1 MAEFNPR
8 RLTLARRRRG
18 MTKRA
23 LATSLEVSERIVN
36 AYEAGA
42 KEPSDETLG
51 RLVQTLSF
59 PATFFQM
66 PDPAQLPEGGPT
78 FRSLSRMPAAKRDRA
93 LAGGELGIELSNWLE
108 ERFELPK
115 PDVPDLRYTKDPE
128 SAALALRTRWKLSDK
143 PIAHMVRLLEAKGVR
158 VFSLAEEGDEV
169 DAFSFWDGE
178 RPFIFLNTMKSSER
192 SRFDAAHEL
201 GHLVLHKHGSLGG
214 RAAEQE
220 ADRFASAFLMS
231 QSSILSSG
239 PWFPTLELLIKAKRG
254 WNVAVS
260 ALAYRLHSLELIS
273 DWHYRMLCIEIQQSG
288 YRTAEP
294 ESAPREMS
302 LVFEKMFETLR
313 AEGKNKAAVAED
325 LSWPVSELS
334 ALVFGLVMHV
344 RGNGSS
350 HRSQQSRS
358 SANAPGGLSLLS

>member
-1 MAEFNPR
+1 VAEFNPR
-8 RLTLARRRRG
+8 RLKLARRRRG
-18 MTKRA
+18 MTKRG
-23 LATSLEVSERIVN
+23 LAATLGVSERIVN

-42 KEPSDETLG
+42 KEPSEETLSK
-51 RLVQTLSF
+51 LVKTLVF
-59 PATFFQM
+59 PVAFFQM

-78 FRSLSRMPAAKRDRA
+78 FRSLSRMPAGKRDRA
-93 LAGGELGIELSNWLE
+93 LAGGELGIELANWLE
-108 ERFELPK
+108 ERFHLPE
-115 PDVPDLRYTKDPE
+115 PDVPDMRYTRDPE

-201 GHLVLHKHGSLGG
+201 GHLVLHRHGSLGG

-220 ADRFASAFLMS
+220 ADRFASAFLMP

-260 ALAYRLHSLELIS
+260 ALAYRLHALRLVS
-273 DWHYRMLCIEIQQSG
+273 DWHYRMLCIEIQQAG
-288 YRTAEP
+288 YRSAEP
-294 ESAPREMS
+294 DSAPREMS
-302 LVFEKMFETLR
+302 LVFEKMFEALR
-313 AEGKNKAAVAED
+313 AEGKTKAAVAEN
-325 LSWPVSELS
+325 LNWPVSELT

-344 RGNGSS
+344 RGNGSGAGARS
-350 HRSQQSRS
+350 HA
-358 SANAPGGLSLLS
+358 SANGGGSLSLLS

>member
-1 MAEFNPR
+1 
-8 RLTLARRRRG
+8 

-23 LATSLEVSERIVN
+23 LAINLGVSERIVN

-42 KEPSDETLG
+42 KEPSEETLAG
-51 RLVQTLSF
+51 IVKALSF
-59 PATFFQM
+59 PVGFFSM
-66 PDPAQLPEGGPT
+66 PDPAQLPDAGPT
-78 FRSLSRMPAAKRDRA
+78 FRALSRMPAAKRDRA
-93 LAGGELGIELSNWLE
+93 LAGGELGIELSNWLD

-143 PIAHMVRLLEAKGVR
+143 PLAHMVRLLEAKGVR

-201 GHLVLHKHGSLGG
+201 GHLVLHRHGSLGG

-220 ADRFASAFLMS
+220 ADRFASAFLMPE
-231 QSSILSSG
+231 SSILSSG
-239 PWFPTLELLIKAKRG
+239 PWFPTLERLIKAKRG

-260 ALAYRLHSLELIS
+260 ALAYRLHSLRLIS

-288 YRTAEP
+288 YRTTEP

-302 LVFEKMFETLR
+302 LVFEKMFAKLR
-313 AEGKNKAAVAED
+313 EEGKTKAAIAED
-325 LSWPVSELS
+325 LNWPVSELM
-334 ALVFGLVMHV
+334 ALVFGLVIHG
-344 RGNGSS
+344 RN
-350 HRSQQSRS
+350 
-358 SANAPGGLSLLS
+358 NAPGRRPQKSKPDVNAAAGGLSLLS